1 MQDYFKNKFFWQR
14 NSSPANSLN
23 LHLNPLN
30 AKSRTNLVTAKS
42 LQQEIEEINRQSFTG
57 RWHKDKERCTD
68 MEEAFH
74 LVQLPWLLQQ
84 AVRVLNTLEIVDKKD
99 EFFETNLIAG
109 GIMDVKERYPWTG
122 VKVEHARRD
131 KRKGQHIGWITN
143 NRDAN
148 DTDTSNPCIHVEW
161 GEPHG
166 GTGTDEFILSEDG
179 DTLTQ
184 VSKMKMSKDG
194 RETQYTTVFTRV
206 KKH

>member
-1 MQDYFKNKFFWQR
+1 MQDYFNNKFFGQR
-14 NSSPANSLN
+14 NSSPAKSLN
-23 LHLNPLN
+23 LRLRSLDV
-30 AKSRTNLVTAKS
+30 KSRTKLVTAKS
-42 LQQEIEEINRQSFTG
+42 LEQEIEEINRPSLTG
-57 RWHKDKERCTD
+57 RWHKNKELCTD

-84 AVRVLNTLEIVDKKD
+84 AVRVLNTLEIVDKRD
-99 EFFETNLIAG
+99 EYFETNLVAG

-122 VKVEHARRD
+122 SNVEHARRD
-131 KRKGQHIGWITN
+131 KRKGQHTGWITKHREDSSN
-143 NRDAN
+143 SNG
-148 DTDTSNPCIHVEW
+148 NPCIHVEW

-194 RETQYTTVFTRV
+194 REAKYTTVFTRA